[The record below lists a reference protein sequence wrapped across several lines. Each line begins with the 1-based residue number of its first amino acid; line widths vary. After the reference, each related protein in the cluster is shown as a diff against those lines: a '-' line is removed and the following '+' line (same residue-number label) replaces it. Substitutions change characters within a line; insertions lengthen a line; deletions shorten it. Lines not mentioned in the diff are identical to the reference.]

1 MPHVEF
7 IKTLLLAA
15 RMSFAKYEIDIET
28 CHILPHTALQG
39 LSLALVPTGLL
50 QLKSGVCLLQVKD
63 CEALQGMDEGLAEV
77 SISIELT
84 VEAPFSLSSQYRSP
98 PKTAALLPAA
108 EEMVG
113 LSLHLQLLC
122 STAMSHLFIICS

>member
-1 MPHVEF
+1 
-7 IKTLLLAA
+7 
-15 RMSFAKYEIDIET
+15 MSFAKYEIDIET

-50 QLKSGVCLLQVKD
+50 QLKSGVCLLQLKD
-63 CEALQGMDEGLAEV
+63 CEALQGMEEGLAEV
-77 SISIELT
+77 SASIELT

-98 PKTAALLPAA
+98 PKTAALLPA

-122 STAMSHLFIICS
+122 SIAKSHLFIICS